1 MESPGGH
8 SPGVFGSLRRL
19 LESLLAVTQNRL
31 ELLLVEAQEQRLQF
45 FETLLLAG
53 LVIVLAGITLG
64 AVIFT
69 LLALCFQAQRFDLL
83 VGLILLCL
91 AATAVAFWRLRLR
104 LKNWVPFSATISELK
119 KDKSCLERK
128 P

>member
-1 MESPGGH
+1 MGLPGGQ

-19 LESLLAVTQNRL
+19 LETLLAVAQNRV
-31 ELLLVEAQEQRLQF
+31 ELLLVEAQEERLQF
-45 FETLLLAG
+45 FESLLLAG
-53 LVIVLAGITLG
+53 LVIVLAGISLG
-64 AVIFT
+64 TVIFT
-69 LLALCFQAQRFDLL
+69 LVALCLHAERYGLL

-104 LKNWVPFSATISELK
+104 LKNWTPFSATISELK
-119 KDKSCLERK
+119 KDKACLERE